1 MREFAKKRRIEETI
15 AFQNQTNRD
24 PALALQT
31 RQAIKNDKDE
41 KKLEIIMDHRSI
53 LTPNTTSIIGSIR
66 ADPFESLPVK
76 SSPYIHIM
84 LDHCTS

>member
-1 MREFAKKRRIEETI
+1 MREFAKKKRIEETI

-24 PALALQT
+24 PTLVLQT
-31 RQAIKNDKDE
+31 RRAVKSDNDE
-41 KKLEIIMDHRSI
+41 KKFEIIMDHRSI
-53 LTPNTTSIIGSIR
+53 LPPNTTSTIGSVR
-66 ADPFESLPVK
+66 DDPFESLPIK